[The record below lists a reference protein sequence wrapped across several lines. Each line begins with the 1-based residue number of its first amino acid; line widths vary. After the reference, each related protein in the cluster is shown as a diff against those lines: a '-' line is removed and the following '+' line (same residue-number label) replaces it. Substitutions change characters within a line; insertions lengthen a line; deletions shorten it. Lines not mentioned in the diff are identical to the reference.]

1 MPHLF
6 TADDWIS
13 LRQISDANVSPGGEF
28 VAFVMADSF
37 KDGGT
42 KSAKAPRSSI
52 YTVPSGGGQITQITF
67 GPRSDTTPRWSPD
80 GNKLAFLSD
89 RDEAGQRQ
97 VYLLDRSGG
106 EARCLT
112 TIKGAIPS
120 PRTLSPLEWT
130 ADGKA
135 LAFLKQEVDSY
146 DNTDN
151 HDAIEF
157 EQFPKY
163 VRLWFAE
170 INSGNTYCVSPD
182 KLQIWEFSISSERNK
197 VAAVASN
204 MPFEQDWYVN
214 RLVTFEPSG
223 PSSNVYQTH
232 RQLAKPMWSPNGS
245 TIACLTS
252 NWSDR
257 GVDSGDIAVVR
268 VGGNRKD
275 DAPIK
280 KPLILTKGHDASY
293 ERFEWTDDGKSLI
306 AIANKQGGSG
316 IAKIDLSSGQRQWLW
331 AKKCFLSSFSRDQSG
346 RFAALIETPDH
357 PPNIHIGENNGKP
370 NSKHSISWNSITN
383 LNSKRAAEFKIGK
396 TEEVNWVS
404 QDGLNLQG
412 LLITPPNAPDG
423 PLPTVMLV
431 HGGPTNCD
439 RFRYQPLWRWAQ
451 LIACRGFAV
460 FQPNYRGSTGW
471 GLDFAEANIGDMGG
485 ADFQD
490 MLAGLD
496 HLISKGRID
505 HDRLG
510 IAGSSYGGFTTMW
523 AVTQTDRFRAAVSI
537 AGISDWRSFHGRSY
551 LHTWDRIHYG
561 DSDPYAPDSKHARFS
576 PIAHIKNVR
585 TPSLILHGELDWD
598 VPVEQSYQF
607 YRGLKDL
614 GVQAELVVYPRE
626 PHGLTEKAHLL
637 DAARRI
643 PDWFEYWMTN

>member
-1 MPHLF
+1 
-6 TADDWIS
+6 
-13 LRQISDANVSPGGEF
+13 
-28 VAFVMADSF
+28 MA
-37 KDGGT
+37 
-42 KSAKAPRSSI
+42 
-52 YTVPSGGGQITQITF
+52 
-67 GPRSDTTPRWSPD
+67 
-80 GNKLAFLSD
+80 
-89 RDEAGQRQ
+89 
-97 VYLLDRSGG
+97 
-106 EARCLT
+106 
-112 TIKGAIPS
+112 
-120 PRTLSPLEWT
+120 
-130 ADGKA
+130 
-135 LAFLKQEVDSY
+135 
-146 DNTDN
+146 
-151 HDAIEF
+151 
-157 EQFPKY
+157 
-163 VRLWFAE
+163 
-170 INSGNTYCVSPD
+170 
-182 KLQIWEFSISSERNK
+182 
-197 VAAVASN
+197 
-204 MPFEQDWYVN
+204 
-214 RLVTFEPSG
+214 
-223 PSSNVYQTH
+223 
-232 RQLAKPMWSPNGS
+232 
-245 TIACLTS
+245 
-252 NWSDR
+252 
-257 GVDSGDIAVVR
+257 
-268 VGGNRKD
+268 
-275 DAPIK
+275 
-280 KPLILTKGHDASY
+280 
-293 ERFEWTDDGKSLI
+293 LI

-331 AKKCFLSSFSRDQSG
+331 EKKCFLSSFSRDQSG
-346 RFAALIETPDH
+346 RFAALIETPDR
-357 PPNIHIGENNGKP
+357 PPDIYIGENNGKP
-370 NSKHSISWNSITN
+370 NSEHSISWNIITN
-383 LNSKRAAEFKIGK
+383 LNSKRAAKFKIGI
-396 TEEVNWVS
+396 TEEVHWVG

-412 LLITPPNAPDG
+412 LLITPPDAPDG

-471 GLDFAEANIGDMGG
+471 GLDFAESNIGDMGG

-496 HLISKGRID
+496 YLILEGRVD

-561 DSDPYAPDSKHARFS
+561 DSDPYSPNSKHAQFS
-576 PIAHIKNVR
+576 PIAHITNVR

-643 PDWFEYWMTN
+643 PDWFEYWITN